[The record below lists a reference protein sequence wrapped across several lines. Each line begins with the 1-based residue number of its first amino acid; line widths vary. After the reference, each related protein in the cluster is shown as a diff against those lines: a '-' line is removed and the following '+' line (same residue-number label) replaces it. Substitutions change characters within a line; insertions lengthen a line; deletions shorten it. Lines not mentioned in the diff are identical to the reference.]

1 MRSDGALLSMI
12 VGGPASCRGAISK
25 ALATLL
31 HAAEFAQLAGRPLWD
46 FATELSE
53 LHRLSL
59 DTAAIRWLVLEGLV
73 EMGIE
78 EPSEFSDSAVVQT
91 LSRPRSFRKT
101 QTLHE
106 TDGLCFVLTDN
117 GVRMARELAS
127 VLPDYS
133 GHMGSLGPSST
144 NRKSEV
150 VLKPTWIESV
160 RELRAGQVLLKR
172 FRTKAPTQEVVL
184 AAFEED
190 GWPQRIDDPL
200 APQPFSDCKHR
211 LRATIQSLNR
221 FHEEPMIRFRAD
233 GSGEGIVWEWH
244 GPVSPTSLI
253 EKASE
258 TTSVVATDALQNYVA
273 AIQPWECV

>member
-1 MRSDGALLSMI
+1 MHSDGALLSMI
-12 VGGPASCRGAISK
+12 VGGPASCRAAISR

-59 DTAAIRWLVLEGLV
+59 DSAAIRWLVLERLV

-91 LSRPRSFRKT
+91 LSRPRSFRQT
-101 QTLHE
+101 QTMNE
-106 TDGLCFVLTDN
+106 TEGLCFVLTDN
-117 GVRMARELAS
+117 GLRMARELAS

-133 GHMGSLGPSST
+133 GHMGSLGPS
-144 NRKSEV
+144 NKNQMSEAI
-150 VLKPTWIESV
+150 LKPTWIESV

-172 FRTKAPTQEVVL
+172 FRSKAPAQEVVL
-184 AAFEED
+184 AAFEEE

-200 APQPFSDCKHR
+200 APQPFSESKRR
-211 LRATIQSLNR
+211 LRSTIQSLNR
-221 FHEEPMIRFRAD
+221 HQEDPMIRFRAD
-233 GSGEGIVWEWH
+233 GSGEGIVWKWH
-244 GPVSPTSLI
+244 GPVSPESLV
-253 EKASE
+253 KNSSE
-258 TTSVVATDALQNYVA
+258 TEGLVATNPLQSYVA